1 MVGTEQEALAF
12 AVTEC
17 ATTGKEWVISALA
30 DGEETVVWKIERDT
44 KVDEEDL
51 TWPVIVHLRGS
62 MSSDTIAILTEVAA
76 MQEP

>member
-17 ATTGKEWVISALA
+17 AISGKEWFIA
-30 DGEETVVWKIERDT
+30 DSEMNVVWKIERDS
-44 KVDEEDL
+44 KVVDDDP
-51 TWPVIVHLRGS
+51 TWPVIVHLRGEP
-62 MSSDTIAILTEVAA
+62 MAADAVAVLTEAAA